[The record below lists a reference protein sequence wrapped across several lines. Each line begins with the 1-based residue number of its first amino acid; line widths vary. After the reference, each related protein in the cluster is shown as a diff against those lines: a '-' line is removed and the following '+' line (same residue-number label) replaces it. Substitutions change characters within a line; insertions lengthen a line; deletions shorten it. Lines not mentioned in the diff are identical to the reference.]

1 MRIESEAKAREE
13 NGDPEGSFEVFEKRL
28 ADGCACVYLYGFLYG
43 VRCGMSLGSVME
55 QTSLL
60 RDWNEL
66 EDEGDHELSV
76 LKGYRKLTRPS
87 FEHTTS
93 SVHVL
98 PRFSAGVVAK
108 PSN

>member
-1 MRIESEAKAREE
+1 
-13 NGDPEGSFEVFEKRL
+13 
-28 ADGCACVYLYGFLYG
+28 
-43 VRCGMSLGSVME
+43 ME

-66 EDEGDHELSV
+66 EDESDHELSV

-93 SVHVL
+93 SVL
-98 PRFSAGVVAK
+98 PRLPAGVVAR

>member
-1 MRIESEAKAREE
+1 
-13 NGDPEGSFEVFEKRL
+13 
-28 ADGCACVYLYGFLYG
+28 
-43 VRCGMSLGSVME
+43 MSLGSVME

-93 SVHVL
+93 SVYYPGSL
-98 PRFSAGVVAK
+98 PVWSLNLQTRTCRQLE
-108 PSN
+108 PPLT